1 MFEFSNH
8 NISVSLPKVTE
19 KIHQV
24 DKATSHMVHLGQFQF
39 EQSWLACSGV
49 GSGSGLLNMQQLRC
63 WATMWCLQ
71 SCQNHKNDKQFT
83 LILLK
88 RFTVL
93 IRFTY
98 IMLVTEID
106 CFQRLIYNSVSKMFW
121 HSVKRETTTSTDSG
135 NIFPSTYIQWGML
148 KSIAQCTITEF
159 WGMQSQ

>member
-1 MFEFSNH
+1 MNS
-8 NISVSLPKVTE
+8 
-19 KIHQV
+19 Q
-24 DKATSHMVHLGQFQF
+24 ATIFLYRFPQSQKKSIKLTKRPCTWCILASFNLK
-39 EQSWLACSGV
+39 QSWLACSGD
-49 GSGSGLLNMQQLRC
+49 GAGSGLLDMQQLRC

-83 LILLK
+83 IILLK

-121 HSVKRETTTSTDSG
+121 HSVNRETTPSTDGG

-159 WGMQSQ
+159 RGMQSQ